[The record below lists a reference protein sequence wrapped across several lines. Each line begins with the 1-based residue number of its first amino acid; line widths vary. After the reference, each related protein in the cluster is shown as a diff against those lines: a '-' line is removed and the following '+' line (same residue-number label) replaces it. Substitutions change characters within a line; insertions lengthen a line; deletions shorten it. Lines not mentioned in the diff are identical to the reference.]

1 MDTETRDEE
10 KNDVI
15 SEKLHF
21 RFMGELRIG
30 DYIGLLKT
38 WQGKNDGYS
47 WKINAI
53 RWNIKINLQKM
64 ADRPICGMWTMN
76 CQQICK
82 ISRKKT

>member
-38 WQGKNDGYS
+38 
-47 WKINAI
+47 
-53 RWNIKINLQKM
+53 
-64 ADRPICGMWTMN
+64 
-76 CQQICK
+76 
-82 ISRKKT
+82 